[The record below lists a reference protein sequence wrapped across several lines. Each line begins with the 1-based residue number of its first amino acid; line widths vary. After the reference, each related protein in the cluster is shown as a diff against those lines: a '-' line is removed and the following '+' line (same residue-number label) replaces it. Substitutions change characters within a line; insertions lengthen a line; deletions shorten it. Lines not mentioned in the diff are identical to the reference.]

1 MGTQRVY
8 IFTITMST
16 NKLSHLKEWEK
27 IYLEVTKQYPLE
39 EDDFYYGKEERFDT
53 KGSYINVSDDD
64 TFYTFEELKQL
75 ANDGM
80 PKQGE
85 LEFWDE
91 VEISLDWEKWY
102 SRDDTT
108 YQFTF
113 MSKVKDKYIVSK
125 ANNVMDKF
133 ERELYVDWI
142 RFYKYCRKRTKKT
155 ELTLA
160 EVESKLGLDKG
171 SLTIKD

>member
-1 MGTQRVY
+1 
-8 IFTITMST
+8 MSI
-16 NKLSHLKEWEK
+16 NKLSHLRTWDK
-27 IYLEVTKQYPLE
+27 IYLEVTRKIKKYYDDDASLFFE
-39 EDDFYYGKEERFDT
+39 SKEDEVC
-53 KGSYINVSDDD
+53 VSDED
-64 TFYTFEELKQL
+64 TFYTLEELKKL

-91 VEISLDWEKWY
+91 VEVSLDWEKWY

-142 RFYKYCRKRTKKT
+142 RFYKYCRKRTKLT

-160 EVESKLGLDKG
+160 EVEEKLGIEEWTLKITDYR
-171 SLTIKD
+171 

>member
-1 MGTQRVY
+1 
-8 IFTITMST
+8 MSI

-27 IYLEVTKQYPLE
+27 IYLEVEKVTTKY
-39 EDDFYYGKEERFDT
+39 DDERSMCFE
-53 KGSYINVSDDD
+53 SNSSNSIWVNDDD
-64 TFYTFEELKQL
+64 IFYFPDELKQL

-113 MSKVKDKYIVSK
+113 ISKVKDKYLVSK
-125 ANNVMDKF
+125 ANNIIDKF
-133 ERELYVDWI
+133 EKELYTDWI
-142 RFYKYCRKRTKKT
+142 RFYKYCRKHTKKT

-160 EVESKLGLDKG
+160 EAEEKLGIEKG
-171 SLTIKD
+171 SLIIKY

>member
-1 MGTQRVY
+1 
-8 IFTITMST
+8 MSI

-27 IYLEVTKQYPLE
+27 IYLELE
-39 EDDFYYGKEERFDT
+39 RKKCRWDDADGLNFYSKTTGEMWMD
-53 KGSYINVSDDD
+53 DDD
-64 TFYTFEELKQL
+64 TFYTLDELKQL
-75 ANDGM
+75 ANDGV

-142 RFYKYCRKRTKKT
+142 RFYKYCRKRTQKT

-160 EVESKLGLDKG
+160 EVEEKLGLEKG
-171 SLTIKD
+171 SLIIK

>member
-1 MGTQRVY
+1 
-8 IFTITMST
+8 MST
-16 NKLSHLKEWEK
+16 NKLSHLKDWEK
-27 IYLEVTKQYPLE
+27 IYLEVTRKINKYYDDDDSLFFE
-39 EDDFYYGKEERFDT
+39 SKEDDVC
-53 KGSYINVSDDD
+53 VSDDD
-64 TFYTFEELKQL
+64 TFYTLDDLKKL

-91 VEISLDWEKWY
+91 VEVSLDWEKWY

-125 ANNVMDKF
+125 ANNVIDKF

-160 EVESKLGLDKG
+160 EVESKLGLEKG
-171 SLTIKD
+171 SLTIKE